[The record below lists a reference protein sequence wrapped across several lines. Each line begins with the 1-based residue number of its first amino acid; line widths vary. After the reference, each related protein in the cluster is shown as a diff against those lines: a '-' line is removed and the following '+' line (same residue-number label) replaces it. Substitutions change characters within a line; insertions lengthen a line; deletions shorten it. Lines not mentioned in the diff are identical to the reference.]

1 MKKLLILLSTLLI
14 AVTETSFGNQPD
26 MEKIPQNANW
36 VAHVNFETFRS
47 SEVGSFVLKEI
58 LKLPQMKQKLDGL
71 KIGFG
76 VDIDQ
81 LGFVTAYGS
90 GAKNEGVIFAKGG
103 FNTKQL
109 EGFASLNE
117 KVEIKT
123 VKGQKI
129 YSSPKVAFSPMG
141 PDSMIAATKEELLKA
156 GLNTRLGNNKKQ
168 KNNPIL
174 DRLNELVKKPIAT
187 ITAQIPKVRKMEKPL
202 KSISPTEQAIME
214 KLDWAGFALG
224 ESGASI
230 QIACVMNTEDIKTA
244 EHMENIL
251 RGVSS
256 LLSLST
262 EIEPLFQ
269 NDPKLNKIIPH
280 IKTSVSRK
288 SQIVGM
294 ELEMDTSFLLE
305 IIEQE
310 MAKRRKVKE
319 NSSIQE

>member
-117 KVEIKT
+117 KVEIKSI
-123 VKGQKI
+123 QDLSLI
-129 YSSPKVAFSPMG
+129 E
-141 PDSMIAATKEELLKA
+141 D
-156 GLNTRLGNNKKQ
+156 
-168 KNNPIL
+168 
-174 DRLNELVKKPIAT
+174 LVKFEFQPD
-187 ITAQIPKVRKMEKPL
+187 
-202 KSISPTEQAIME
+202 
-214 KLDWAGFALG
+214 LDFVKNINMG
-224 ESGASI
+224 
-230 QIACVMNTEDIKTA
+230 KTF
-244 EHMENIL
+244 
-251 RGVSS
+251 R
-256 LLSLST
+256 
-262 EIEPLFQ
+262 
-269 NDPKLNKIIPH
+269 
-280 IKTSVSRK
+280 
-288 SQIVGM
+288 
-294 ELEMDTSFLLE
+294 
-305 IIEQE
+305 
-310 MAKRRKVKE
+310 
-319 NSSIQE
+319 

>member
-1 MKKLLILLSTLLI
+1 MKKLLLLLSTLLI

-129 YSSPKVAFSPMG
+129 YSSPKVAFSPLG

-156 GLNTRLGNNKKQ
+156 GLNARLGNNKKQ

-294 ELEMDTSFLLE
+294 QLEMDTAFLLE
-305 IIEQE
+305 MIEQE
-310 MAKRRKVKE
+310 MAKKRKVKE